1 MKLIDILVQELPK
14 RGGWPE
20 FALAL
25 TQDGDGSICLWEDVD
40 VYQQGG
46 AWAHPSG
53 TGLLKYWCNNQ
64 AMKPAEDRSKAII
77 TREQYEAALAASKP
91 EWDGEGLPPVGCECE
106 YETKFD
112 GWQPVRIELI
122 KSEGIAFTWL
132 SNSQAYN
139 GLDCVGVQKSGSFR
153 PTRSEAE
160 RNRDEAVKEFV
171 RQIIEFVDLHAADKR
186 NIDIVREKLYSML
199 PTLPGVTVID

>member
-1 MKLIDILVQELPK
+1 MKLIDILVLELPK

-91 EWDGEGLPPVGCECE
+91 EWDGEGLPAVGCEFLFGTHQTKAKCIAVGRDVIFASTGNPDE
-106 YETKFD
+106 KDGFYEEF
-112 GWQPVRIELI
+112 VISI
-122 KSEGIAFTWL
+122 HHSE
-132 SNSQAYN
+132 
-139 GLDCVGVQKSGSFR
+139 FR
-153 PTRSEAE
+153 PIHSEAE
-160 RNRDEAVKEFV
+160 KKKEEVEKAIADALLKDGDFDYAEALRLSTFVYGAISRNEIPHIR
-171 RQIIEFVDLHAADKR
+171 
-186 NIDIVREKLYSML
+186 ID
-199 PTLPGVTVID
+199 